1 MSYVGTHKRQET
13 WRVLSEYRQMLAQC
27 TDDELQ
33 DVYFH
38 IDVLQYPERYRA
50 ILDEL
55 SRRGLQP
62 VSGVEP
68 QIALTDVPQRLHALP
83 AFRSH
88 PRIAAVAASV
98 LLTAYTATVT
108 FLFCLPIYLLAVP
121 FQVLNQM
128 SAFFYLFC
136 FPFAPLAA
144 AGFGR
149 RAGGRGW
156 YSVAVVLGVALGVMM
171 FVATGALRMVVQAL
185 FRSGGAGGFSLP
197 VGF

>member
-1 MSYVGTHKRQET
+1 MSHTATHKSES
-13 WRVLSEYRQMLAQC
+13 WRALWEYRQMLARC
-27 TDDELQ
+27 SDEELQ

-68 QIALTDVPQRLHALP
+68 PVTFTDIPARVFALSFLRVRPWMAVVVASALL
-83 AFRSH
+83 A
-88 PRIAAVAASV
+88 
-98 LLTAYTATVT
+98 AYTASIT

-121 FQVLNQM
+121 FKVLNQV
-128 SAFFYLFC
+128 SAFFFLLC

-144 AGFGR
+144 ASFGR
-149 RAGGRGW
+149 RAGGTGW
-156 YSVAVVLGVALGVMM
+156 YSLAVALGVILGIML
-171 FVATGALRMVVQAL
+171 FLCTGTLRTVVDAL
-185 FRSGGAGGFSLP
+185 FHSSGAGGFSFP

>member
-1 MSYVGTHKRQET
+1 
-13 WRVLSEYRQMLAQC
+13 MLAQC

-62 VSGVEP
+62 ISGIEP
-68 QIALTDVPQRLHALP
+68 QVVPTDIPGQVRSLPALQSHPLAIALV
-83 AFRSH
+83 
-88 PRIAAVAASV
+88 ASV
-98 LLTAYTATVT
+98 LLTAYTAIVT
-108 FLFCLPIYLLAVP
+108 FLFCLPIYLLALP
-121 FQVLNQM
+121 LKVLNQQ

-136 FPFAPLAA
+136 FPFAPFTA

-156 YSVAVVLGVALGVMM
+156 YSVAVIAGVLLGVMM
-171 FVATGALRMVVQAL
+171 FAGTGALHAVVQAL
-185 FRSGGAGGFSLP
+185 FRSDGAGGFSLP
-197 VGF
+197 VGY

>member
-1 MSYVGTHKRQET
+1 MSHTATHKSES
-13 WRVLSEYRQMLAQC
+13 WRALWEYRQMLASC
-27 TDDELQ
+27 TDEELQ

-68 QIALTDVPQRLHALP
+68 PVAVTNIPERVFALP
-83 AFRSH
+83 SLQSR
-88 PRIAAVAASV
+88 PLAAMMVASV
-98 LLTAYTATVT
+98 LLTVYTAWVT

-121 FQVLNQM
+121 FKVLNQV
-128 SAFFYLFC
+128 SAFFFLLC
-136 FPFAPLAA
+136 FPLAPLAA
-144 AGFGR
+144 ASFGR
-149 RAGGRGW
+149 RAGGTGW
-156 YSVAVVLGVALGVMM
+156 YSLAVALGVILGIIL
-171 FVATGALRMVVQAL
+171 FLCTGTLRTVVDAL
-185 FRSGGAGGFSLP
+185 FHSSGAGGFSFP

>member
-1 MSYVGTHKRQET
+1 MSLASAHKQES
-13 WRVLSEYRQMLAQC
+13 WRALGEYRQMLARC

-38 IDVLQYPERYRA
+38 IDVLQYPERYHA

-62 VSGVEP
+62 ISGVEP
-68 QIALTDVPQRLHALP
+68 LIALTDIPERVRSLP
-83 AFRSH
+83 TLQPH
-88 PRIAAVAASV
+88 PVVVAMVASA
-98 LLTAYTATVT
+98 LLTGYTAAVT

-121 FQVLNQM
+121 FKVLNQM

-136 FPFAPLAA
+136 FPFAPLSA

-156 YSVAVVLGVALGVMM
+156 YSVAVVLGVVLGVLM
-171 FVATGALRMVVQAL
+171 FAGTGALHTVIQAL
-185 FRSGGAGGFSLP
+185 FRSDGAGGFSLP
-197 VGF
+197 VAY

>member
-1 MSYVGTHKRQET
+1 
-13 WRVLSEYRQMLAQC
+13 MLTRC
-27 TDDELQ
+27 TDEELQ

-50 ILDEL
+50 VMDEL

-62 VSGVEP
+62 ISGIEP
-68 QIALTDVPQRLHALP
+68 QVSVTNIPERVLAISV
-83 AFRSH
+83 FRSH
-88 PRIAAVAASV
+88 PMMAAGVASA
-98 LLTAYTATVT
+98 LLIGYTALVT

-121 FQVLNQM
+121 FKVLNQV
-128 SAFFYLFC
+128 SAFFYLLC

-156 YSVAVVLGVALGVMM
+156 YSVVVVLGVVLGIALFAG
-171 FVATGALRMVVQAL
+171 TGTLHAMAQAL
-185 FRSGGAGGFSLP
+185 FHSSGAGGFSLP
-197 VGF
+197 AAY